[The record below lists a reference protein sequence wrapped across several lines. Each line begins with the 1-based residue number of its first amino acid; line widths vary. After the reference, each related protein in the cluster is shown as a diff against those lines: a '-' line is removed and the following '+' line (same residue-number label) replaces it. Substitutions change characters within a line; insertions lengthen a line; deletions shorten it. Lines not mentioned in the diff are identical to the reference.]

1 MNYKLTVRRRKAS
14 GELET
19 ATYRLEHLSGS
30 GGDDEQLELLA
41 DLEFQANNSSFV
53 LSDNRAQVTVLVE
66 EID

>member
-14 GELET
+14 GELEA
-19 ATYRLEHLSGS
+19 ATYRLEHLSSS

-53 LSDNRAQVTVLVE
+53 LSDNRTQVTVLVE
-66 EID
+66 ESD